1 MVIGVGDPA
10 EQIGE
15 GGKVPRAVGLEV
27 IEGIERLAKRRVL
40 RRLGSIEAQPRAQ
53 RLHGFDCSSIRDGVN
68 SKGLGMISRRDFV
81 ANAAA
86 TAAAITIVP
95 RHVLGR
101 GFTPPSDKLNIAAVG
116 VGGMGK
122 SNILNV
128 ASQNVVAFCDVDWDY
143 AGRALDNP
151 DGDLER
157 LQGRL
162 AQAPTDAA
170 RTQIQDQIDGTR
182 MLKDQLSKATRYRD
196 FREMLGK
203 QKDIDAVIIATPDH
217 LHATIAMAAMDL
229 GKHVYVQKP
238 LTWSI
243 QEARQ
248 LAAKAKQTKVATQM
262 GNQGHS
268 WDDARK
274 AVEYVWAGAI
284 GDVREV
290 HVWTN
295 RPLTHWP
302 QGIPRPQPLTTRSE
316 ELRWNMA
323 GVMQR
328 LAGAM
333 AGSYPVPDT
342 LSWDLFLG
350 PAPYVEY
357 HPVYHPFNWRG
368 WVDWGVGAI
377 GDMGA
382 HLIDHPYWAL
392 DLGYPTT
399 VETVSTPFDK
409 TCHPAA
415 TTTYY
420 EFPARGSKPPVK
432 LTWYDGGLLPP
443 KPVEMGEEKLNP
455 TGGVLFIGSK
465 GKLMHDTYGLNPRL
479 LPKSL
484 HDSYGTP
491 AKKLPRM
498 AMSHEMNW
506 VEAAK
511 GKTEASC
518 PFEYAA
524 RLTEVMLLGVVSLR
538 AGGKIYYD
546 GPAMRVTNNL
556 PGANDYFGREYRTG
570 WSL

>member
-1 MVIGVGDPA
+1 
-10 EQIGE
+10 
-15 GGKVPRAVGLEV
+15 
-27 IEGIERLAKRRVL
+27 
-40 RRLGSIEAQPRAQ
+40 
-53 RLHGFDCSSIRDGVN
+53 
-68 SKGLGMISRRDFV
+68 MISRRDFM
-81 ANAAA
+81 ANMAA
-86 TAAAITIVP
+86 TTAGLTLVP

-101 GFTPPSDKLNIAAVG
+101 GQTPPSDRLNIAVVG

-122 SNILNV
+122 ANLLNV
-128 ASQNVVAFCDVDWDY
+128 ASQNIVALCDVDWVY
-143 AGRALDNP
+143 AGRAVDGLDA
-151 DGDLER
+151 DLQRMKDRMPQVPEAER
-157 LQGRL
+157 RRIEEQARSML
-162 AQAPTDAA
+162 AF
-170 RTQIQDQIDGTR
+170 
-182 MLKDQLSKATRYRD
+182 KDQLPRAQRYRD
-196 FREMLGK
+196 FREMLTK
-203 QKDIDAVIIATPDH
+203 QKDIDGLIIATPDH

-243 QEARQ
+243 HEARQ
-248 LAAKAKQTKVATQM
+248 LAAKAKQAKVATQM

-268 WDDARK
+268 WDEARR
-274 AVEYVWAGAI
+274 VIEYVWAGAI

-295 RPLTHWP
+295 RPLAYWP
-302 QGIPRPQPLTTRSE
+302 QGIPRPEPLKTPAAD
-316 ELRWNMA
+316 LRWNMS

-328 LAGAM
+328 LAAAM
-333 AGSYPVPDT
+333 AGSFPVPDS

-409 TCHPAA
+409 VCHPMA

-420 EFPARGSKPPVK
+420 EFPARGAKPPVK

-443 KPVEMGEEKLNP
+443 KPSELGEEKLNP
-455 TGGVLFIGSK
+455 GGGVLFVGSK

-484 HDSYGTP
+484 QDAYG
-491 AKKLPRM
+491 LPPKTVPRIET
-498 AMSHEMNW
+498 SHEMNW

-538 AGGKIYYD
+538 AGGKLHYD
-546 GPAMRVTNNL
+546 GAAMRVTNNL
-556 PGANDYFGREYRTG
+556 PGANDYFRREYRQG